1 MLHTAYSGEK
11 ARRESGALALMGAGK
26 PISAAQAAQLAALEE
41 EVVRNVEEAVKVKVE
56 ELMQSEE
63 VQARIQV
70 GCRGGVS

>member
-1 MLHTAYSGEK
+1 
-11 ARRESGALALMGAGK
+11 MGAGK